1 MVDGWNLG
9 LAVATDSGTGTENP
23 KHMAQAQAQPILA
36 MSRPHLRLRDCYAFF
51 APLVLMVELN
61 MISKSAI
68 HAFLARS
75 ATPDI
80 TLAAF
85 NAAFTFYFAITSATE
100 VIVALS
106 LSYLKS
112 RADLRRVIGFTA
124 AVLFVPW
131 TLALIAVFTSAGN
144 EIFGNWFGLSPQGQ
158 IEARWAT
165 GMLALSPPVLLLR
178 GTAFALLMLN
188 RKTIIITWSTLVRLS
203 SLGLSLIFLPLWLEG
218 AAVGAAALVF
228 CMASETVFAWFF
240 AWKCLMAL
248 PADRQAYDSFG
259 GYWRFS
265 WPLIINSSAEMGVIF
280 AINLYLGR
288 LNEAELAIAAF
299 GIIHGLVSLLMAPM
313 RNLAQTAQTLVTRRE
328 DVRVMFV
335 FMAQLIAGF
344 TVLALVLFQTPL
356 RDMILRGIMG
366 LTPELAAYCEPAMG
380 AAFTMAVFWA
390 CTALFRG
397 LLAKARTTTA
407 LAMAGVLRVATAVV
421 AGSISLGY
429 PDLNGGLLGVGAWVL
444 SYVVES
450 CLSGWRLRRMGWFVG
465 V

>member
-1 MVDGWNLG
+1 MAEPERRTQG
-9 LAVATDSGTGTENP
+9 S
-23 KHMAQAQAQPILA
+23 MAQSA
-36 MSRPHLRLRDCYAFF
+36 MSKRHLRLPDCYAFF

-68 HAFLARS
+68 HAFLART

-124 AVLFVPW
+124 AVLSVPW
-131 TLALIAVFTSAGN
+131 TIALIAVFTSAGN

-228 CMASETVFAWFF
+228 CMASETVFA
-240 AWKCLMAL
+240 
-248 PADRQAYDSFG
+248 
-259 GYWRFS
+259 
-265 WPLIINSSAEMGVIF
+265 
-280 AINLYLGR
+280 
-288 LNEAELAIAAF
+288 
-299 GIIHGLVSLLMAPM
+299 
-313 RNLAQTAQTLVTRRE
+313 
-328 DVRVMFV
+328 
-335 FMAQLIAGF
+335 
-344 TVLALVLFQTPL
+344 
-356 RDMILRGIMG
+356 
-366 LTPELAAYCEPAMG
+366 
-380 AAFTMAVFWA
+380 
-390 CTALFRG
+390 
-397 LLAKARTTTA
+397 
-407 LAMAGVLRVATAVV
+407 
-421 AGSISLGY
+421 
-429 PDLNGGLLGVGAWVL
+429 
-444 SYVVES
+444 
-450 CLSGWRLRRMGWFVG
+450 
-465 V
+465 